1 MGKTRV
7 CVECCKE
14 CTLRSDAEF
23 IEKGVE
29 TGGADGVEGFPG
41 RGWDAGAGGG
51 GAGFI
56 EEIGI

>member
-51 GAGFI
+51 GGRVH
-56 EEIGI
+56 